1 MTDAPRGSDDYPT
14 VPHDRLVEAGWE
26 RRSRSEETVFR
37 VGAASVV
44 GYTLFYNDSRLR
56 EAVEAVGAGGALTG
70 PTDGDRVVE
79 TGDEGEGGPWRF
91 FFATRLAFQPPLAP
105 GIGTASVRPTVASQ
119 ARRTFADDL
128 EARGF
133 EAVESGRRQRLRT
146 ESGERAQLRKFTA
159 VLPLDGEAVDRLDV
173 EGWLAVWATGGS
185 FRVAG
190 GAYPV
195 AGLDAVLEPLSA
207 AETPTTDPGTLREGL
222 LDAIRAVR

>member
-1 MTDAPRGSDDYPT
+1 MTDAPRGSDDYPA

-26 RRSRSEETVFR
+26 LRSKSEETVFR
-37 VGAASVV
+37 VAAASVV
-44 GYTLFYNDSRLR
+44 GYTLVYNDSGLR
-56 EAVEAVGAGGALTG
+56 AATEAVGTGGALGG
-70 PTDGDRVVE
+70 PADGDRIVE
-79 TGDEGEGGPWRF
+79 TGEKEEGSLWRF
-91 FFATRLAFQPPLAP
+91 FFATRLAFQPSLAP
-105 GIGTASVRPTVASQ
+105 GIATASVRPTVASQ

-159 VLPLDGEAVDRLDV
+159 VLPLAAGTADRLDV

-195 AGLDAVLEPLSA
+195 GGLDDLLEPLPA
-207 AETPTTDPGTLREGL
+207 AETPPTDPGTFREGL